1 AVDVASV
8 RTMVLTDQELNQ
20 LCQGT
25 PPLVTPFDPTLI
37 NPASIDI
44 RIGTSALVEQDNGE
58 QMPLDLSPYNV
69 HQPYIL
75 EPQTWLLVASLEV
88 FHIPEFT
95 AGEVRL
101 KSSRAREGFDLSL
114 ALWLDPG
121 WHGSCLTMALRNAT
135 RFRRLGI
142 YPGMK
147 MAQVILHRLSN
158 RPQRSYA
165 ETGRYNLDRQVQGS
179 KG

>member
-1 AVDVASV
+1 
-8 RTMVLTDQELNQ
+8 MVLTDHELNQ

-25 PPLVTPFDPTLI
+25 PPLVAPFDPTLL
-37 NPASIDI
+37 NPASLDI
-44 RIGTSALVEQDNGE
+44 RIGTSALIEQEDGE
-58 QMPLDLSPYNV
+58 QVPLDLTPYDA

-75 EPQTWLLVASLEV
+75 EPQTWLLVASLEM
-88 FHIPEFT
+88 FHIPDFL

-101 KSSRAREGFDLSL
+101 KSSRAREGFDLAL

-121 WHGSCLTMALRNAT
+121 WHGSHLTMALRNTT

-147 MAQVILHRLSN
+147 IAQVILHRLSN

-165 ETGRYNLDRQVQGS
+165 QVGRYNRDRQVQGS
-179 KG
+179 KD

>member
-1 AVDVASV
+1 
-8 RTMVLTDQELNQ
+8 MILTDQELRQ
-20 LCQGT
+20 LCQAS
-25 PPLVTPFDPTLI
+25 PPLVQPYDPSLI
-37 NPASIDI
+37 NPASVDI
-44 RIGTSALVEQDNGE
+44 RIGTSALVEQENGE
-58 QMPLDLSPYNV
+58 QIPLNLQGYAEN
-69 HQPYIL
+69 QPYIL

-101 KSSRAREGFDLSL
+101 KSSRAREGFDLAL

-121 WHGSCLTMALRNAT
+121 WQGSHLTMALRNTT

-142 YPGMK
+142 YPGLK
-147 MAQVILHRLSN
+147 IAQVILHRLSHL
-158 RPQRSYA
+158 PQRSYA
-165 ETGRYNLDRQVQGS
+165 QTGRYNFDQQVQGS

>member
-1 AVDVASV
+1 
-8 RTMVLTDQELNQ
+8 MILTDLELNQ
-20 LCQGT
+20 LCQGN
-25 PPLVTPFDPTLI
+25 PPLVAPFDPSLI
-37 NPASIDI
+37 NPASLDI
-44 RIGTSALVEQDNGE
+44 RIGTSGLIEQENGE
-58 QMPLDLSPYNV
+58 HTPVDFSNDDIN
-69 HQPYIL
+69 QPYIL

-121 WHGSCLTMALRNAT
+121 WQGSHLTMALRNTT

-142 YPGMK
+142 YPGLK
-147 MAQVILHRLSN
+147 IAQVILHRLSN
-158 RPQRSYA
+158 VPQNSYA
-165 ETGRYNLDRQVQGS
+165 QTGRYNFDRQVQGS

>member
-1 AVDVASV
+1 
-8 RTMVLTDQELNQ
+8 MILTDQELNQ

-25 PPLVTPFDPTLI
+25 PPLVEPFDPSLI
-37 NPASIDI
+37 NPASLDI
-44 RIGTSALVEQDNGE
+44 RIGTSGLNEQEEGE
-58 QMPLDLSPYNV
+58 PMPLDLTGYDPNR
-69 HQPYIL
+69 PYIL

-88 FHIPEFT
+88 FHIPEFA

-121 WHGSCLTMALRNAT
+121 WQGSHLTMALRNTT

-142 YPGMK
+142 YPGLK
-147 MAQVILHRLSN
+147 IAQVILHRLSN
-158 RPQRSYA
+158 LPQRSYA
-165 ETGRYNLDRQVQGS
+165 QTGRYNFDRRVQGS